1 MLTQIFYPKSY
12 KMEMKSKDTKVT
24 IYGVE
29 NSRTVLK
36 TDSIVDS
43 VIDKIIDRA
52 RVGKDKYKTDLDRED
67 LGIIEWLTHLQE
79 ELLDAANYIEKIKV
93 TLSGKKRPTGD

>member
-1 MLTQIFYPKSY
+1 VYD
-12 KMEMKSKDTKVT
+12 EN
-24 IYGVE
+24 

-43 VIDKIIDRA
+43 VIDKIIERA
-52 RVGKDKYKTDLDRED
+52 SVGKDKYKTDLDRED

-79 ELLDAANYIEKIKV
+79 ELLDAANYIQKIKV
-93 TLSGKKRPTGD
+93 TLGGKKGTPSN

>member
-1 MLTQIFYPKSY
+1 
-12 KMEMKSKDTKVT
+12 MEMNNKDTKVT

-52 RVGKDKYKTDLDRED
+52 RVGKDKYKTDMDRSDLTLDEWATHV
-67 LGIIEWLTHLQE
+67 IEE
-79 ELLDAANYIEKIKV
+79 CLDAAIYLTKIKEE
-93 TLSGKKRPTGD
+93 LKRFKK

>member
-1 MLTQIFYPKSY
+1 
-12 KMEMKSKDTKVT
+12 MKNKEAKVT
-24 IYGVE
+24 VYNNE
-29 NSRTVLK
+29 NTRTVLK

-43 VIDKIIDRA
+43 VIDKIIERA

-79 ELLDAANYIEKIKV
+79 EMLDAANYIEKIKV

>member
-1 MLTQIFYPKSY
+1 MSIQSFYPK
-12 KMEMKSKDTKVT
+12 KFKIPMDSKEGRIVVYDTK
-24 IYGVE
+24 

-43 VIDKIIDRA
+43 VIDKIISRA

-67 LGIIEWLTHLQE
+67 LGLVEWLTHLQE
-79 ELLDAANYIEKIKV
+79 ELLDAASYIEKIKV
-93 TLSGKKRPTGD
+93 TLSGKKGPTGN

>member
-1 MLTQIFYPKSY
+1 MN
-12 KMEMKSKDTKVT
+12 SKEGKIT
-24 IYGVE
+24 IYSDN

-52 RVGKDKYKTDLDRED
+52 IVGKEKYKTDLDRED
-67 LGIIEWLTHLQE
+67 LGLVEWLNHLQE
-79 ELLDAANYIEKIKV
+79 ELLDAANYVEKIKV
-93 TLSGKKRPTGD
+93 TLSGKKRSTGN

>member
-1 MLTQIFYPKSY
+1 MD
-12 KMEMKSKDTKVT
+12 SKEGRITVYDAK
-24 IYGVE
+24 

-36 TDSIVDS
+36 TDSVVDS

-52 RVGKDKYKTDLDRED
+52 RAGRDKYKTDLDRED
-67 LGIIEWLTHLQE
+67 LGLVEWLTHLQE

-93 TLSGKKRPTGD
+93 TLSGKKGSTGN